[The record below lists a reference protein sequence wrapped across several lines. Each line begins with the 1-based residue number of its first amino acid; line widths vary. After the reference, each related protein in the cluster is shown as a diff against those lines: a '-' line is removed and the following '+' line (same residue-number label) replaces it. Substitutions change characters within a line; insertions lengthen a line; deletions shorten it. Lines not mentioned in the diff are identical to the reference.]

1 MESGKPK
8 LLSRTGF
15 ARAILS
21 SIADLQET
29 QAAFLITVASAAVAT
44 FLGKKGTGLA
54 NISTV
59 ISWITNDT
67 ILRGV
72 VAAGSYPL
80 LLIQLVLHA
89 AGTRWWYMLLF
100 VVVNLIMVSLTHLP
114 KDMDPGSLL
123 PHFQKAAVDLDA
135 CGQYPGPRTFCQKYN
150 NIALNPIREP
160 GQFFPFNSKHP
171 VPIYGIST
179 ILTLDWAF
187 HVTYPTLQKLPMAN
201 SFRVL
206 IRRAFKAVCQSIT
219 RIGSRHQRHR
229 TTSGLRESMRVNPQ
243 HIHRYLWALI
253 ELFTL
258 ALCILAV
265 VETSV
270 FLGVLRKSSEGDLNI
285 TKWAFGQLVAVAVW
299 FPIVLKFFCLFICKT
314 LKFQIDLARRSS
326 GLMHETQWKL
336 GTSTSTYTRRWSSKG
351 KKGRAGA

>member
-1 MESGKPK
+1 MKSGKPK
-8 LLSRTGF
+8 LLTRTGF

-54 NISTV
+54 NTSTV

-80 LLIQLVLHA
+80 LLVQLVLHA

-100 VVVNLIMVSLTHLP
+100 VTVNLIMVSLTHLP

-123 PHFQKAAVDLDA
+123 PHFQKAAVDLDG
-135 CGQYPGPRTFCQKYN
+135 CGQYPGPRTFCQKYKQ
-150 NIALNPIREP
+150 IALNPIKEP
-160 GQFFPFNSKHP
+160 GQFFPFNSKYP
-171 VPIYGIST
+171 VPIYCIST
-179 ILTLDWAF
+179 ILILDWAF
-187 HVTYPTLQKLPMAN
+187 HATYPTLQKITIPN
-201 SFRVL
+201 SLRVL
-206 IRRAFKAVCQSIT
+206 IRHVLKAVRQFIAI
-219 RIGSRHQRHR
+219 IGSRHQPIR
-229 TTSGLRESMRVNPQ
+229 TTSGSRKNTRVDPQ
-243 HIHRYLWALI
+243 HLHRYLWALT
-253 ELFTL
+253 EVFTL

-265 VETSV
+265 VETSI
-270 FLGVLRKSSEGDLNI
+270 FLGVLKKSSEGDLNI

-299 FPIVLKFFCLFICKT
+299 FPIILKFICLFIRRSFA
-314 LKFQIDLARRSS
+314 FQLGLVRRSS
-326 GLMHETQWKL
+326 WLIHKAQWKP
-336 GTSTSTYTRRWSSKG
+336 GTSTLISTRR
-351 KKGRAGA
+351 